1 MTPGGV
7 AEALNKTHANPIA
20 LVLGLAVLGVGGIT
34 GWFEAFVIGFFGGL
48 VGLFAFASFI
58 LLLSEIFPT

>member
-1 MTPGGV
+1 M
-7 AEALNKTHANPIA
+7 
-20 LVLGLAVLGVGGIT
+20 GLTYKYVFGA

-58 LLLSEIFPT
+58 LLLAGFVP